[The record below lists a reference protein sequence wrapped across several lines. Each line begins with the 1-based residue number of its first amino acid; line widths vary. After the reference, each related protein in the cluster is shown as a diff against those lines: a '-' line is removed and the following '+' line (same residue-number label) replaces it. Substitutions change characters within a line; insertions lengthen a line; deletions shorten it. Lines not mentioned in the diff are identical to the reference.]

1 MVLLWVVAVINSVI
15 YFVPRILK
23 TVAWKH
29 NIFNIL
35 HLLSGI
41 DTQSGKVCE
50 VSSSCSI
57 SMGRG
62 KVPKIYMGRHFENQL
77 VTQAREWVKLY
88 FP

>member
-23 TVAWKH
+23 IVAWKH

-62 KVPKIYMGRHFENQL
+62 KSSQNIYGSSF
-77 VTQAREWVKLY
+77 
-88 FP
+88 